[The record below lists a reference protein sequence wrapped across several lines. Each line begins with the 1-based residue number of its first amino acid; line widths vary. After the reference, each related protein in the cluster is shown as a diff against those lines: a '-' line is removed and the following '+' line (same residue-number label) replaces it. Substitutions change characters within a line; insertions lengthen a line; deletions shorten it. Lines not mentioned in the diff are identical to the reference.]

1 MSMGWRSLAFVAASL
16 AISGAGS
23 AQTSLVPQGM
33 QADRTALSAMDY
45 IEIQQLYARYAA
57 ALDFGDGA
65 ARATTFTADG
75 AFYNL
80 ASHHKPEPVA
90 AVVQRT
96 TAHGNVGDRH
106 MINHLIITPTK
117 TGANGFAYILKVD
130 RQQKVYTGFYN
141 DTLVRTPDG
150 WRFKT
155 KEEWHDTEPDS
166 PYRARVEDKAQK

>member
-1 MSMGWRSLAFVAASL
+1 MRWRSLAVMAASL
-16 AISGAGS
+16 TMGTMAT
-23 AQTSLVPQGM
+23 AQVSLVPQGM
-33 QADRTALSAMDY
+33 LADRKALSAMDY

-65 ARATTFTADG
+65 ARATTFTVDG
-75 AFYNL
+75 VFRNL

-90 AVVQRT
+90 SVVART

-106 MINHLIITPTK
+106 MISHLIITPTK
-117 TGANGFAYILKVD
+117 EGANGFAYILKID
-130 RQQKVYTGFYN
+130 RDQKVYTGFYD

-150 WRFKT
+150 WRFKS

-166 PYRARVEDKAQK
+166 PYRATAGASAAK